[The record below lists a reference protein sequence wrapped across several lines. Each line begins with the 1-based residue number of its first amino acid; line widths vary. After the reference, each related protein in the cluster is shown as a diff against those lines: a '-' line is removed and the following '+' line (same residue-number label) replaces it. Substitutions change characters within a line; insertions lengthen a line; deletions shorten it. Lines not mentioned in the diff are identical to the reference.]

1 MPDILTQWDRVSCGI
16 ELLDLWTGR
25 LVSPVRTIPF
35 LKLSKRIDHGW
46 VIYLYRE
53 GISIYKP
60 HVANYYRTREKAEA
74 HAVRWSRAHWRSIPV
89 A

>member
-1 MPDILTQWDRVSCGI
+1 MHEILIEWERVSCGI

-25 LVSPVRTIPF
+25 LVSPARTIPF

-60 HVANYYRTREKAEA
+60 HVANYYPTMERAER
-74 HAVRWSRAHWRSIPV
+74 HALRWARAHWETIPR